1 MIILP
6 DFRVRQRDFLLKI
19 SRAITAQL
27 DLDQLLR
34 MVLEASVSMLG
45 GVVGLIAL
53 RDPDDN
59 LKVHAVLGADPD
71 KADVFDPLL
80 EMAIADQISIDPDAL
95 KLRTRLIARKLEMN
109 LRQVISLPMS
119 ISSEML
125 GIIYVF
131 RSYPG
136 APTPDETM
144 ILQSFA
150 DQAAIAVH
158 NAGLYQATIAEKQR
172 LSAILDSSGDGIM
185 ILDANR
191 RIMRL
196 NEALARMIGW
206 EAAYTIGR
214 LHREVIRFV
223 DPLPSITLEKMLD
236 VGWPAHLPFADHDI
250 YIDRETR
257 TFYVEGDIERL
268 DGTCISIGITYSP
281 LFFEDGTLRNIV
293 CDVRDITHF
302 REAEKMKSTFI
313 SIVSHELKTPVAL
326 IKGYAGTLRR
336 EDARWDER
344 TVRRGLEVIEAE
356 ADRLTELIEN
366 LLIAS
371 KLQVDGVLNV
381 ELQTVDLYELITK
394 VVENFRDQDNA
405 HDFRVE
411 LPEDFPQIPG
421 DYRQLRSVVEN
432 LVSNAIKYS
441 RSGGKITV
449 SGAYDDT
456 MVEIAIKDEGIGLTD
471 KDMSNIFNRFYR
483 SKVADAESVPGTGLG
498 LYLTHEIVNAHGGR
512 IWATSSGRDKGS
524 TFFFILPRYE
534 ESQQQKGNN
543 T

>member
-45 GVVGLIAL
+45 GTVGLIAL
-53 RDPDDN
+53 RDPDDQ
-59 LKVHAVLGADPD
+59 LRVQAILGVEPD
-71 KADVFDPLL
+71 QVDVFEPLL
-80 EMAIADQISIDPDAL
+80 EMAGSDDISVDPDVL
-95 KLRTRLIARKLEMN
+95 KLRTRLIARKLNMN
-109 LRQVISLPMS
+109 LRQVISLPMR
-119 ISSEML
+119 ISNEML

-185 ILDANR
+185 ILDADQHILRCNK
-191 RIMRL
+191 
-196 NEALARMIGW
+196 ALARMTGW
-206 EAAYTIGR
+206 ELRYVVGR
-214 LHREVIRFV
+214 LKSDVVRWKSPE
-223 DPLPSITLEKMLD
+223 PSIKLSEMMEA
-236 VGWPAHLPFADHDI
+236 GWPDILPFEKEGI
-250 YIDRETR
+250 YLDEEAR
-257 TFYVEGDIERL
+257 TFYVDGDIERL
-268 DGTCISIGITYSP
+268 DGSTISIGITYSP
-281 LFFEDGTLRNIV
+281 LFFEDGSLRNIV

-302 REAEKMKSTFI
+302 REAEKMKSTFV

-336 EDARWDER
+336 EDAQWDVD
-344 TVRRGLEVIEAE
+344 TVRRGLKVIEEE

-366 LLIAS
+366 ILIAS

-381 ELQTVDLYELITK
+381 EWQEVALDEVIWRATEGFTTQST
-394 VVENFRDQDNA
+394 N
-405 HDFRVE
+405 HDFVVDFAD
-411 LPEDFPQIPG
+411 DFPHIPG
-421 DYRQLRSVVEN
+421 DRQQLRSVVEN
-432 LVSNAIKYS
+432 LISNAMKYS
-441 RSGGKITV
+441 PNGGTITISGN
-449 SGAYDDT
+449 YDDKI
-456 MVEIAIKDEGIGLTD
+456 VEIAVSDEGIGLTD
-471 KDMSNIFNRFYR
+471 YDMENIFHRFYR
-483 SKVADAESVPGTGLG
+483 SKSADAESVPGTGLG
-498 LYLTHEIVNAHGGR
+498 LYLTREIIRAHGGD
-512 IWATSSGRDKGS
+512 IWATSPGRNKGT
-524 TFFFILPRYE
+524 TFVFTIPRYSNE
-534 ESQQQKGNN
+534 TKG
-543 T
+543 

>member
-45 GVVGLIAL
+45 GNVGLIAL
-53 RDPDDN
+53 RDPDDQ
-59 LKVHAVLGADPD
+59 LRVQAILGVEPEKV
-71 KADVFDPLL
+71 DVFEPLL
-80 EMAIADQISIDPDAL
+80 EMAGSDDISVDPDAL
-95 KLRTRLIARKLEMN
+95 KLRTRLIARKLNMN
-109 LRQVISLPMS
+109 LRQVISLPMR
-119 ISSEML
+119 ISNEML

-185 ILDANR
+185 ILDADQ
-191 RIMRL
+191 RILRC
-196 NEALARMIGW
+196 NQALARMTGW
-206 EAAYTIGR
+206 ELRYVVGR
-214 LHREVIRFV
+214 LKSDVVRWKAPVPTIRLS
-223 DPLPSITLEKMLD
+223 DMMEA
-236 VGWPAHLPFADHDI
+236 GWPDTLPFEEEGI
-250 YIDRETR
+250 YLDKEAR
-257 TFYVEGDIERL
+257 TFYVDGDIERL
-268 DGTCISIGITYSP
+268 DGSTLSIGITYSP
-281 LFFEDGTLRNIV
+281 LFFEDGSLRNIV

-336 EDARWDER
+336 EDARWDES
-344 TVRRGLEVIEAE
+344 TVRRGLKVIEEE
-356 ADRLTELIEN
+356 ADRLTDLIEN
-366 LLIAS
+366 ILIAS

-381 ELQTVDLYELITK
+381 EWQEVKLDDAIERAIEGFATQAGNHK
-394 VVENFRDQDNA
+394 FVVNIA
-405 HDFRVE
+405 
-411 LPEDFPQIPG
+411 EDFPTVPG
-421 DYRQLRSVVEN
+421 DKRQLRSVVDN
-432 LVSNAIKYS
+432 LISNALKYS
-441 RSGGKITV
+441 PTGGTISIT
-449 SGAYDDT
+449 GTYDDNV
-456 MVEIAIKDEGIGLTD
+456 VEVAISDEGIGLTD
-471 KDMSNIFNRFYR
+471 YDMQNIFHRFYR
-483 SKVADAESVPGTGLG
+483 SKSADAESVPGTGLG
-498 LYLTHEIVNAHGGR
+498 LYLTREIVRAHGGN
-512 IWATSSGRDKGS
+512 IWATSPGRNKGT
-524 TFFFILPRYE
+524 TFIFTIPRY
-534 ESQQQKGNN
+534 
-543 T
+543 TT